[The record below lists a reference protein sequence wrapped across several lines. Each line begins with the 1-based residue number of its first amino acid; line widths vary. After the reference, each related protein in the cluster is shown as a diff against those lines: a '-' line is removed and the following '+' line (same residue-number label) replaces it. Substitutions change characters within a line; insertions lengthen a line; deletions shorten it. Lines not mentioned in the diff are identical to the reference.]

1 MNSKNLL
8 KLTIPFWVLI
18 LPLSLMADKLVND
31 TRSTIDQWVETRQ
44 IISKESSQWEI
55 EKGLLGK
62 THALLTSEVAR
73 LDSELRDLKESASA
87 SDEER
92 GSLAAKKESLK
103 AASQVVASSI
113 GSLET

>member
-1 MNSKNLL
+1 M
-8 KLTIPFWVLI
+8 TRGVPLI
-18 LPLSLMADKLVND
+18 SGLRL
-31 TRSTIDQWVETRQ
+31 RQ

-55 EKGLLGK
+55 EKGLLEK

-92 GSLAAKKESLK
+92 SSLAAKKESLK
-103 AASQVVASSI
+103 SSLKSRSI
-113 GSLET
+113 IYWLT